1 LTRMT
6 SRLAIVLVASLSL
19 AACAAS
25 TPSRYYQMVPV
36 VDPDVVAKSPTRL
49 LAVDQVK
56 FPEYLDRPE
65 IVTRATDTRIAV
77 ADFDQ
82 WSEPLPGMFSD
93 VLVEN
98 LRRTLGGEHV
108 IVIPNDRGFAPSME
122 LDVNVLRFDVDAA
135 GRIVLDARWRL
146 FDGDGRLLATE
157 RSELVEQA
165 TPGDYPSVV
174 DGMSRAVGALAARVV
189 TTLPAAVKKAGPSNE
204 RNS

>member
-1 LTRMT
+1 MT
-6 SRLAIVLVASLSL
+6 GAVLLALVATG
-19 AACAAS
+19 CAGTAP
-25 TPSRYYQMVPV
+25 TRFYQMVPV

-49 LAVDQVK
+49 LALSQVQ

-65 IVTRATDTRIAV
+65 IVTRATDTRLTV

-93 VLVEN
+93 VLAEN
-98 LRRTLGGEHV
+98 LRRTLGGEHMV
-108 IVIPNDRGFAPSME
+108 VIPSDRGFSPTME

-165 TPGDYPSVV
+165 TPGDYPSIV
-174 DGMSRAVGALAARVV
+174 DGMSEAVGALAAQVV
-189 TTLPAAVKKAGPSNE
+189 TTLPAAVKKAGSANE
-204 RNS
+204 RKRET

>member
-1 LTRMT
+1 MT
-6 SRLAIVLVASLSL
+6 SRFGIMLAIGLSM
-19 AACAAS
+19 AGCATS
-25 TPSRYYQMVPV
+25 TPTRYYQMVPV
-36 VDPDVVAKSPTRL
+36 VDPNVVAKSPTRL
-49 LAVDQVK
+49 LAVDQVG
-56 FPEYLDRPE
+56 FPEYLDRPG
-65 IVTRATDTRIAV
+65 IVTRTTDTGIAV

-108 IVIPNDRGFAPSME
+108 VVIPNDRGFSPSME

-165 TPGDYPSVV
+165 TAGDYPSVV
-174 DGMSRAVGALAARVV
+174 GGMSRAVGALAAQVV
-189 TTLPAAVKKAGPSNE
+189 TTLPAAVKKAGRSNE
-204 RNS
+204 RDRES